1 MRPDGRLYMISVVP
15 NVLYLVWDDARIAT
29 WNAFGGLIDTPS
41 MKWLAGRGLRYCQ
54 WHTPALSSPT
64 RCALL
69 TGRNGPARPMA
80 LTGPSGPARSGPG
93 DPRRRERSVVIPPDT
108 ATLAEI
114 LGGSGYRT
122 YCVGKWH
129 LSPAE
134 AGAVANSRA
143 TWPLGR
149 GFDRFYGFLGGQ
161 TSPWYPDLV
170 FDNQNVDPPYPPAEG
185 YHLNRD
191 LADMATEFIRDGLR
205 TAPQRPWFCYLALG
219 GHDTAQAAPQE
230 WADAGQGRFDMGY
243 DRYREIVLGN
253 MKRMGLMPESAGL
266 APADGHPARGA
277 VPDEHLARPWRGL
290 DEEQKRLSSSI
301 AESYAGLCS
310 YTDHQIGR
318 LLDCLAESGQLND
331 TIVVACSA
339 NAMNP
344 SGPVQGYGEVGEGF
358 PAVADGATGE
368 DPADRDELAAGWA
381 WAFGAP
387 YNVSRQCAL
396 GGTAA
401 SPLIISWPSAMTDV
415 MGGVRDQY
423 HHAVDIVPTILDCAG
438 VEPPPTA
445 NGLLRAPLHGVSMR
459 YTFAAP
465 DAPSARPTQLY
476 RTAGGCAIYC
486 DGWKAVTGSHRWEL
500 YQVSTDRAETRNVAA
515 DRPDKLAELA
525 ALAQV
530 AGSDHVSEPE
540 PTVGPARAPQPCPV
554 TTSSALT
561 TSLLR
566 HQLRQRCGSPARFG
580 PRDGHGSRDEGSD
593 GRGGGGPLRGGLR
606 W

>member
-1 MRPDGRLYMISVVP
+1 MISVVP

-29 WNAFGGLIDTPS
+29 WNAFGGLIDTPN

-69 TGRNGPARPMA
+69 TGRNAPARPMA
-80 LTGPSGPARSGPG
+80 RSGRG
-93 DPRRRERSVVIPPDT
+93 DPGRRERSVVIPLDT
-108 ATLAEI
+108 ATLAEV
-114 LGGSGYRT
+114 LGSSGYRT

-134 AGAVANSRA
+134 AGTVASSRA

-149 GFDRFYGFLGGQ
+149 GFDRFYGFLGSQ

-170 FDNQNVDPPYPPAEG
+170 FDNQNVDPPYGPAEG
-185 YHLNRD
+185 YHLNQD

-205 TAPQRPWFCYLALG
+205 TAPWRPWFCYLALG
-219 GHDTAQAAPQE
+219 GHDAAQAAPQE
-230 WADAGQGRFDMGY
+230 WANAGEGRFDMGY

-277 VPDEHLARPWRGL
+277 VPDEHPVRPWRSL
-290 DEEQKRLSSSI
+290 TEEQKRLSSGI

-318 LLDCLAESGQLND
+318 LLGYLAESGQLDD

-339 NAMNP
+339 NAMAP
-344 SGPVQGYGEVGEGF
+344 TGPAAGF
-358 PAVADGATGE
+358 PAVPGSAGGNGA
-368 DPADRDELAAGWA
+368 ADREQLAAGWS

-387 YNVSRQCAL
+387 YNVSRQGAL

-401 SPLIISWPSAMTDV
+401 SPLIISWPPAMADAV
-415 MGGVRDQY
+415 GGVRDQY

-438 VEPPPTA
+438 VELPRPGRP
-445 NGLLRAPLHGVSMR
+445 RAPLHGVSMR
-459 YTFAAP
+459 YTFTAP
-465 DAPSARPTQLY
+465 DAPSTRPTQLY
-476 RTAGGCAIYC
+476 RTADGCAIYR

-500 YQVSTDRAETRNVAA
+500 YQVSTDRAEARNVAA

-530 AGSDHVSEPE
+530 AGSDRVSEPE
-540 PTVGPARAPQPCPV
+540 PAVGPFRAARHGG
-554 TTSSALT
+554 
-561 TSLLR
+561 R
-566 HQLRQRCGSPARFG
+566 HA
-580 PRDGHGSRDEGSD
+580 SRSRIAG
-593 GRGGGGPLRGGLR
+593 
-606 W
+606 

>member
-1 MRPDGRLYMISVVP
+1 MCPAGWLSMISVVP

-41 MKWLAGRGLRYCQ
+41 MKWLAGHGLRYCQ
-54 WHTPALSSPT
+54 WHTPPLSSPT

-69 TGRNGPARPMA
+69 TGRNGA
-80 LTGPSGPARSGPG
+80 TGPTARSGPG

-134 AGAVANSRA
+134 AGTVPNSRA

-170 FDNQNVDPPYPPAEG
+170 FDNQNVDPPYGPAEG

-219 GHDTAQAAPQE
+219 GHDEAQAAPQE
-230 WADAGQGRFDMGY
+230 WADACRGRFDMGY
-243 DRYREIVLGN
+243 DRYREVVLGN

-277 VPDEHLARPWRGL
+277 ALDEHLVRPWRCL
-290 DEEQKRLSSSI
+290 DEEQKRLSSGI

-318 LLDCLAESGQLND
+318 LLSYLAESGQLDD

-339 NAMNP
+339 NAMAP
-344 SGPVQGYGEVGEGF
+344 SGPRKGYGEVGGGL
-358 PAVADGATGE
+358 PADG
-368 DPADRDELAAGWA
+368 RDGLAAGWG

-387 YNVSRQCAL
+387 YNVSRQHVL

-415 MGGVRDQY
+415 VGGVRDQY

-438 VEPPPTA
+438 VVPRPA
-445 NGLLRAPLHGVSMR
+445 RAPLHGVSMR
-459 YTFAAP
+459 YTFTAP

-476 RTAGGCAIYC
+476 RTAGGSAIYR
-486 DGWKAVTGSHRWEL
+486 DGWKAVTAASRWEL

-515 DRPDKLAELA
+515 DHPEKLAELA
-525 ALAQV
+525 ALAQL
-530 AGSDHVSEPE
+530 AESDRGDRSDQVSVPE
-540 PTVGPARAPQPCPV
+540 PAVAPVRPA
-554 TTSSALT
+554 L
-561 TSLLR
+561 
-566 HQLRQRCGSPARFG
+566 
-580 PRDGHGSRDEGSD
+580 HGGRPGRRSRIAG
-593 GRGGGGPLRGGLR
+593 
-606 W
+606 

>member
-1 MRPDGRLYMISVVP
+1 MCPAGGLYMISVVP

-41 MKWLAGRGLRYCQ
+41 MKWLAGHGLRYCQ

-69 TGRNGPARPMA
+69 TGRNGS
-80 LTGPSGPARSGPG
+80 LTGPGLNGQAGSGPG
-93 DPRRRERSVVIPPDT
+93 DPRRRERSVVVPPDT
-108 ATLAEI
+108 PTLAEI
-114 LGGSGYRT
+114 LGGGGYRT

-170 FDNQNVDPPYPPAEG
+170 FDNQNVDPPYGPAEG

-219 GHDTAQAAPQE
+219 GHDAAQAAPQE
-230 WADAGQGRFDMGY
+230 WADACRGRFDMGY

-277 VPDEHLARPWRGL
+277 VPDEHLARPWRSL
-290 DEEQKRLSSSI
+290 NEEQKRLSSGI

-318 LLDCLAESGQLND
+318 VLSYLAEFGQLDD
-331 TIVVACSA
+331 TIVVTCSA
-339 NAMNP
+339 NAMAP
-344 SGPVQGYGEVGEGF
+344 SSPAASY
-358 PAVADGATGE
+358 PAVPGD
-368 DPADRDELAAGWA
+368 ADRDGPAGRDDLAAGWA

-387 YNVSRQCAL
+387 YNVSRRCAL
-396 GGTAA
+396 GGSAA

-415 MGGVRDQY
+415 AGGVRDQY

-438 VEPPPTA
+438 VEPPSTA
-445 NGLLRAPLHGVSMR
+445 NGRPRAPLHGVSMR
-459 YTFAAP
+459 YTFAA
-465 DAPSARPTQLY
+465 
-476 RTAGGCAIYC
+476 
-486 DGWKAVTGSHRWEL
+486 
-500 YQVSTDRAETRNVAA
+500 
-515 DRPDKLAELA
+515 
-525 ALAQV
+525 LAQV
-530 AGSDHVSEPE
+530 AGRDQVSEPE
-540 PTVGPARAPQPCPV
+540 PAVAPVRPA
-554 TTSSALT
+554 L
-561 TSLLR
+561 
-566 HQLRQRCGSPARFG
+566 
-580 PRDGHGSRDEGSD
+580 HGGRPGRRSRIAG
-593 GRGGGGPLRGGLR
+593 
-606 W
+606 